1 MPLLVQALHQLC
13 FRIAKAKTFHA
24 DEPLPARWTD
34 GGMLDIWAALD
45 RIALPPQRFQKC
57 IIGQAPS
64 QRSVYVTTD
73 KVTDCTAAALLCVP
87 CRIRHTFSMR
97 FDYGVTAFPADF
109 VGNAAQIMEIAFEI
123 TPVLFAVHE

>member
-24 DEPLPARWTD
+24 DEPLPARWTN

-64 QRSVYVTTD
+64 QRRVNVAAD
-73 KVTDCTAAALLCVP
+73 KVTDRTAAALFCVP
-87 CRIRHTFSMR
+87 CSV
-97 FDYGVTAFPADF
+97 GSAFPIRFNHGVSALPADLIR
-109 VGNAAQIMEIAFEI
+109 NAAQIVEIAFEI